1 MSEYIAI
8 VELKLLKLFSY
19 HIKEFQNTQWIKKL
33 FEKKRKTNKK
43 RQQQDLNLRGITQQI
58 SSLPP

>member
-19 HIKEFQNTQWIKKL
+19 HIKEFQNTQWINKL